1 MPGKP
6 FNNIFMRWWMPLL
19 LMGLIT
25 PFTPWLD
32 LTVSRHFFQNGFQ
45 SNALFD
51 VLYKEGILPAWITV
65 GGALVVLV
73 GSFWIRAWK
82 AYRRGAGVLI
92 LSLAIGSGLI
102 AHLIFKDH
110 WGRPRPKQVIEFGGH
125 QPFRPY
131 YEANLFHQ
139 TEPSKSFPCGHCT
152 MGFYFFALAIVAQLE
167 CSKKIYITGMTLA
180 WGLGLLL
187 GLARIAQGGHF
198 FSDVLA
204 AGLIMWYTP
213 LVLTTLFYQEPISK

>member
-1 MPGKP
+1 
-6 FNNIFMRWWMPLL
+6 MPLL

-32 LTVSRHFFQNGFQ
+32 LTISRYFFQNGFQ

-51 VLYKEGILPAWITV
+51 ILYNEGILPAWITV
-65 GGALVVLV
+65 GSALVVLV
-73 GSFWIRAWK
+73 GSFWMPTWK
-82 AYRRGAGVLI
+82 SYRRAAGVLV

-131 YEANLFHQ
+131 YDANLFNQ

-152 MGFYFFALAIVAQLE
+152 MGFYFFALALVGRYE
-167 CSKKIYITGMTLA
+167 RSKRIYITGMILA

-187 GLARIAQGGHF
+187 GFARMAQGGHF

-204 AGLIMWYTP
+204 AALIMWYTP
-213 LVLTTLFYQEPISK
+213 LVLTTVLYREHINR